1 MYNGL
6 CIRIYNYFSGG
17 IYMGK
22 KVTDADG
29 NTYIQKK
36 PFYKKWW
43 FILLIV
49 IVVFA
54 MFSGGEED
62 TASSSNEATTTEST
76 ETSGEEQT
84 FGVGDVVS
92 VGDVDYTVHGI
103 ETSNSVGP
111 SIAPTEAQDTFL
123 IVDLTVKNN
132 GNESIMVDTST
143 FKLIDGE
150 KKFDPDSGASISANQ
165 DSEGNSIGFFL
176 ENLNP
181 DVEMK
186 GKVVFDISEAQANS
200 EIVQLGITEN
210 MFSDDFYLINLR

>member
-1 MYNGL
+1 MA
-6 CIRIYNYFSGG
+6 
-17 IYMGK
+17 K
-22 KVTDADG
+22 KITDADG
-29 NTYIQKK
+29 NTYVQKK

-62 TASSSNEATTTEST
+62 TASSSDEATATETTEVS
-76 ETSGEEQT
+76 EEEQT
-84 FGVGDVVS
+84 FGVGDIVS
-92 VGDVDYTVHGI
+92 VKDVDYTVHGV
-103 ETSNSVGP
+103 ETSTSVGP
-111 SIAPTEAQDTFL
+111 SIYPTEAQDTFL

-132 GNESIMVDTST
+132 GNESIMVDTSN

-150 KKFDPDSGASISANQ
+150 KKFDPDSGGSISANQ

-181 DVEMK
+181 DVEMR

-200 EIVQLGITEN
+200 ETVQLGVTGN
-210 MFSDDFYLINLR
+210 MFSDDFDLINLR